1 MQVIREL
8 GMEATRPKII
18 SKIMLQNWSLG
29 DIRVA
34 SRRHPSIHNLTRYY
48 PWVMSLEPFSVAL
61 VEPGDG
67 LDLTSMGSVL
77 SESVHCQFHVQSA
90 SYL

>member
-1 MQVIREL
+1 
-8 GMEATRPKII
+8 
-18 SKIMLQNWSLG
+18 
-29 DIRVA
+29 
-34 SRRHPSIHNLTRYY
+34 
-48 PWVMSLEPFSVAL
+48 MSLEPFSVAL

-67 LDLTSMGSVL
+67 LDLTSVGSVL